1 VGFGEVLCGRGEM
14 GILLRSNRSAAV
26 EEYHRGGS

>member
-1 VGFGEVLCGRGEM
+1 MGFGEVRCGRGEM
-14 GILLRSNRSAAV
+14 GILLRSNRGAEV